1 MKLGKRFLLGGVLV
15 VAALLALETQAPQVA
30 FAQQKGKG
38 GGAGAPSTKSD
49 PKYLAV
55 FNDVVGRATK
65 STYRIQ
71 CDGKDTALGVAV
83 DKDGYLLTKFSDLTG
98 KITVKTHDG

>member
-1 MKLGKRFLLGGVLV
+1 MKLGKRFLLGGFLV

-30 FAQQKGKG
+30 FAQQKGK
-38 GGAGAPSTKSD
+38 GAGAPSTKSD

-98 KITVKTHDG
+98 KIT